1 MSQKEKKDHL
11 KKISH
16 LTQTAVDEETELP
29 MDEETALLGNFNES
43 GLPEMFKA
51 SWRNAEVILKE
62 DGVGQAPGS
71 KTNKVVMSTTSGS
84 LHLVRV
90 TDEKVP
96 CCDCEGFKHK
106 ALCSLLPHQYPS
118 RWAPYKEYF
127 LVGHQTSPANYKR
140 VCQVE
145 QALKK
150 TKRAGKEPE
159 KRTQRNDPPQGFL
172 IEFHQ

>member
-11 KKISH
+11 KKISP
-16 LTQTAVDEETELP
+16 LTQTAIDEETELP

-90 TDEKVP
+90 TDEKVHAVIA
-96 CCDCEGFKHK
+96 KVSSTRLSAHMY
-106 ALCSLLPHQYPS
+106 SQYPS
-118 RWAPYKEYF
+118 RWAPYNEYF